1 MNVKNKTKRKYL
13 IISVVVL
20 VVLSLILI
28 FKLIEKRKESNKL
41 SDNDSLQ
48 TVVNNDLTNQKIDPL
63 SDILERIANNT
74 NLIGL
79 KPMVKDG
86 NFYDIHWINNNL
98 RFMRYPDFST
108 KLYKDYKN
116 KDSLLNDYEKI
127 KSVLKSL
134 GFSIDSTRKTIDTSD
149 GGSWSIVDDFWTN
162 GKEYITI
169 NGTEFESSIVDDMMA
184 ELTIS
189 DLGTVKEVVS
199 FENGIRKFLNI
210 YITDF
215 VKMNNIKSSERNGY
229 AKGVFVEVSIDN
241 KIPILFT
248 YYPNENN
255 KNIKRQIVIISHQAG
270 DDGFIYYEEN
280 EKTGNTNLI
289 FTSSSSCSCNYL
301 KTKNISK
308 IEAKDL
314 LDILENN
321 EYEWGGR
328 RFFDKQIEDLNLDK
342 CILNN

>member
-1 MNVKNKTKRKYL
+1 MNVKNKTKRKSL

-41 SDNDSLQ
+41 SDNDSQQ
-48 TVVNNDLTNQKIDPL
+48 TVINNDLTNQKIDPL

-86 NFYDIHWINNNL
+86 NFYDIHWVNNNL

-116 KDSLLNDYEKI
+116 KDSLLNDYEEI
-127 KSVLKSL
+127 RTVLKSL
-134 GFSIDSTRKTIDTSD
+134 GFSIDNTRKTIDTSD

-169 NGTEFESSIVDDMMA
+169 SGTEFESSIVDDMMA